1 MAIDANSYGS
11 TDGVAALTP
20 RYANASG
27 VFDATTRPILTT
39 VEGLIDQLSG
49 ILNTMLA
56 EQGFTIPISQTTCKL
71 ALDMF
76 VNEEAAA
83 VVEGINGSGRFGPTV
98 KVPNKGRFMLIMDDV
113 QALLLPMLLDLN
125 AWVPLVLLSLLMVLL
140 FGTATKRE
148 MKPFRSSSANRL
160 AVRHLLI
167 RILNDGRCFADYL
180 EADISRL
187 TWALCSS

>member
-113 QALLLPMLLDLN
+113 QGFIAAN
-125 AWVPLVLLSLLMVLL
+125 AAGFERLGATRAFKFTDGIAFRDSDEAGDETFPIFERKS
-140 FGTATKRE
+140 FGGETFIDT
-148 MKPFRSSSANRL
+148 
-160 AVRHLLI
+160 
-167 RILNDGRCFADYL
+167 D
-180 EADISRL
+180 
-187 TWALCSS
+187 T